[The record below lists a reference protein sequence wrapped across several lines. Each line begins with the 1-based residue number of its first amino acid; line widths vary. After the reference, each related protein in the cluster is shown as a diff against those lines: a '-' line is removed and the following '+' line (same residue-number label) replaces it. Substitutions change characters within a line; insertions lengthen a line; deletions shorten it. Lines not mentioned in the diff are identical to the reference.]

1 MSNEALQVQ
10 PFFLHSL
17 YGLSPVIFPA
27 AKTAVPGTN
36 EAQFLPEN
44 LTASLLR
51 ATHAAKWEA
60 LRQEVAEIYE
70 SIGMYLPTALRMF
83 LTRSKSERGLPF

>member
-1 MSNEALQVQ
+1 MGNKTLQVQ
-10 PFFLHSL
+10 PLVLHGLHSL
-17 YGLSPVIFPA
+17 PPGILPA
-27 AKTAVPGTN
+27 AETAIPSTN
-36 EAQFLPEN
+36 EGQFLSEN
-44 LTASLLR
+44 LTSSLLR

-70 SIGMYLPTALRMF
+70 SMGMYLPTALRMF

>member
-1 MSNEALQVQ
+1 MGDETLQVQ
-10 PFFLHSL
+10 PLVLHGLHSL
-17 YGLSPVIFPA
+17 PPVILPA
-27 AKTAVPGTN
+27 AEAAVPGTN